1 MTDTKS
7 YAGLVARVLLSILF
21 ITAGY
26 SKLGSVEGTAAYMA
40 SQGVPGILVWPTIAL
55 ELLGGLAILVG
66 FQTRIIALALAGFS
80 VLAALIFHLVPGDQM
95 QMISLYKNLGLAGG
109 FLLLAANGAGALSVD
124 GLIAGKARGAAA

>member
-1 MTDTKS
+1 MTETKS
-7 YAGLVARVLLSILF
+7 YAGLVARILLSILF

-26 SKLGSVEGTAAYMA
+26 SKLGGAEGTAAYMA

-124 GLIAGKARGAAA
+124 GLIAGKARAATA

>member
-1 MTDTKS
+1 MTETKS
-7 YAGLVARVLLSILF
+7 YAGLVARILLSILF

-26 SKLGSVEGTAAYMA
+26 SKLGGVEGTAAYMA

-66 FQTRIIALALAGFS
+66 FQTRSIALALAGFS
-80 VLAALIFHLVPGDQM
+80 VLAGMIFHFVPGDQM

-124 GLIAGKARGAAA
+124 GLIAGKARAAAA

>member
-1 MTDTKS
+1 MTETKS
-7 YAGLVARVLLSILF
+7 YAGLVARILLSILF

-26 SKLGSVEGTAAYMA
+26 GKLGGVEGTAAYMA

-66 FQTRIIALALAGFS
+66 FQTRSIALALAGFS
-80 VLAALIFHLVPGDQM
+80 VLAGMIFHFVPGDQM

-124 GLIAGKARGAAA
+124 GLIAGKARAAAA